1 MKEVLVLIE
10 AIYVILTIIVAVAVL
25 MANSSTFLQA
35 FSLLPTISAFGSAGS
50 LTADSLAG
58 VMYVQNSNS
67 NSISVVDLT
76 TNTILR
82 NITVEGMPHNIKLS
96 EDQLTLYILTSD
108 RDSGTI
114 FMLNTTS
121 NELMKEIPTEVSVQ
135 DIAIFNG
142 TMYASDVL
150 GGKVLVM
157 NANGTLI
164 DEINVGSRPQYMEVR
179 PDGQVLYVTRL
190 GGPISVVDLEQ
201 KIVIKEID
209 SGSMP
214 HRLSFTNEGA
224 ILFVVNAESDTLSVI
239 DSRKHEIIKT
249 ISVGDSPGYVALNP
263 DETLA
268 YVTNMD
274 SNTVSIVDADKVVNE
289 IRVGNGPYGIAFSAD
304 GGDLAYVSNVKGN
317 DVSIINTTSTNV
329 TATISAG
336 GTGPHQMVAR
346 KPDVEIVRTED
357 NNNNNSSVIARI
369 FVEVPDDQEE
379 FARGLMFRT
388 HLPWNAGMLFA
399 FYDEEPRRFW
409 MKNTLIPLDMIFVDS
424 SSKIIDIKENV
435 PPCKQEECPT
445 YPSKEPAQY
454 VLEVNAGFVQEKGV
468 KIGDRLATFNK
479 FRADDSG

>member
-1 MKEVLVLIE
+1 MKEVLVFIE
-10 AIYVILTIIVAVAVL
+10 AICVILTIIVAVAAVL

-35 FSLLPTISAFGSAGS
+35 YSLLPTISAFGSAGS

-67 NSISVVDLT
+67 NSISVIDLA

-82 NITVEGMPHNIKLS
+82 NITVDGTPHNIKLS

-121 NELMKEIPTEVSVQ
+121 NELMREIPTEVSIF

-142 TMYASDVL
+142 TMYASDVG

-157 NANGTLI
+157 NVNGTLMEEI
-164 DEINVGSRPQYMEVR
+164 DVGSRPQYMAVR

-190 GGPISVVDLEQ
+190 GGPISVVDLQQ

-214 HRLSFTNEGA
+214 HRLSFTNGGEV
-224 ILFVVNAESDTLSVI
+224 LFVVNAESDTLSVI
-239 DSRKHEIIKT
+239 DSDKDEVIKT
-249 ISVGDSPGYVALNP
+249 IPVGDSPRYVALNP
-263 DETLA
+263 DDTLA

-274 SNTVSIVDADKVVNE
+274 SNTVSIVDADKVINE
-289 IRVGNGPYGIAFSAD
+289 IPVGIRPYGIAFSAD
-304 GGDLAYVSNVKGN
+304 GGDLAYVSNTSGN
-317 DVSIINTTSTNV
+317 DVSVINTTSSNIA
-329 TATISAG
+329 ATLSAG
-336 GTGPHQMVAR
+336 GIGPHQLVAR
-346 KPDVEIVRTED
+346 KPNIEIVRTED
-357 NNNNNSSVIARI
+357 NNNNNSSVIAHV
-369 FVEVPDDQEE
+369 FVEVPDDREE
-379 FARGLMFRT
+379 FARGLMFRS
-388 HLPWNAGMLFA
+388 HLRWNAGMLFA
-399 FYDEEPRRFW
+399 FYEEEPRRFW

-445 YPSKEPAQY
+445 YPSREPAQY

-468 KIGDRLATFNK
+468 KIGDRLS
-479 FRADDSG
+479 DIE